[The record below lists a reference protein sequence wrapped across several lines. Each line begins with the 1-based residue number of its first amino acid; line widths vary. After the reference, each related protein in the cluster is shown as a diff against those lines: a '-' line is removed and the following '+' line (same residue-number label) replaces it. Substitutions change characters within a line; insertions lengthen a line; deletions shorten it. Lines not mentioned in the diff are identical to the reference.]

1 MSRSQLDLLI
11 DETHL
16 RIGAAQ
22 TQGLKRYY
30 LNRLT
35 ELVQQRNAQRTAE
48 EIAALEK
55 AKGLR

>member
-1 MSRSQLDLLI
+1 MSRSPLDLAI

-22 TQGLKRYY
+22 TQGLRKYY
-30 LNRLT
+30 LDRLT
-35 ELVQQRNAQRTAE
+35 ELVKQRNAQRSAE

>member
-22 TQGLKRYY
+22 TPSLKRHY

>member
-16 RIGAAQ
+16 RIQVAQ
-22 TQGLKRYY
+22 TQGLKKYY
-30 LNRLT
+30 LKRLT